1 VSTAA
6 RLVPTWIRVVA
17 LLLALANV
25 LFGVAG
31 YLSTSVLFPDLAGTG
46 LTAASPVLV
55 HACREF
61 SARNLAIGLAL
72 LIVSRVGVP
81 ESIAIVTIIR
91 ALIEAQTL
99 ALAIAAGPGPALLVP
114 LAFLALEVLI
124 VRTLFTVIGRRDAAA
139 ATPATS

>member
-1 VSTAA
+1 MSTAA
-6 RLVPTWIRVVA
+6 RLVPPWIRVVT

-25 LFGVAG
+25 VFGVAG

-46 LTAASPVLV
+46 LTATSPILV

-72 LIVSRVGVP
+72 LVVSRVGVP

-91 ALIEAQTL
+91 ALIEAQTI
-99 ALAIAAGPGPALLVP
+99 ALAIAAGPGPAILVP

-124 VRTLFTVIGRRDAAA
+124 VRTLFTIVARRDAAA
-139 ATPATS
+139 A

>member
-1 VSTAA
+1 MSTAA
-6 RLVPTWIRVVA
+6 RLVPPWIRV
-17 LLLALANV
+17 LTFLLALANV
-25 LFGVAG
+25 VFGVAG
-31 YLSTSVLFPDLAGTG
+31 YLSTSVLFPDLGGTG
-46 LTAASPVLV
+46 LTAASPILI

-99 ALAIAAGPGPALLVP
+99 ALGIAAGPGPALLVP
-114 LAFLALEVLI
+114 LAFLALEVFI
-124 VRTLFTVIGRRDAAA
+124 VQTLVAVIARRDAAA
-139 ATPATS
+139 ATPTAS

>member
-1 VSTAA
+1 MSTAA
-6 RLVPTWIRVVA
+6 RLVPTWIRVVT

-31 YLSTSVLFPDLAGTG
+31 YLSTAVLFPDLAGTG
-46 LTAASPVLV
+46 LTATSPLLV

-72 LIVSRVGVP
+72 LVVSRVGVP

-99 ALAIAAGPGPALLVP
+99 VLAIAAGPGPGILVP
-114 LAFLALEVLI
+114 LFFLAVEVLI
-124 VRTLFTVIGRRDAAA
+124 VRTLVAVIARRDAAA